1 MPFGPRNVLIAYNDG
16 DVASEEIA
24 TSYAYAKSIPL
35 SNRMSVSTDTDV
47 SFNTLNE
54 YLTDLETPVRNRI
67 IALRNAGMPIA
78 SVVLSFRIPPIVI
91 DTTNKATSSLLSSCL
106 LATRT
111 SGTANPFY
119 LDMDEEE
126 IAAGESD
133 ILSVMHLDASTLA
146 VASNRVN
153 QMVSASATTN
163 LDGYVYIDPNDRY
176 ILTSESRQWL
186 DALQRST
193 QTCPFQTVIA
203 NTELSEASSAFSR
216 IVDGSIVF
224 SSGVEY
230 AGTGYFKDT
239 SRTKAFFFNADL
251 NGFSNP
257 RDASSQK
264 PAIRA
269 VEDGYAVVAGMTG
282 NPSAIDD
289 TLQYPD
295 PRSIIYCASKG
306 IPMGCA
312 LIWSQ
317 RAIGEHLAVYGDP
330 LASFVQEAKGVNK
343 FPAIDGFYSAM
354 SYIAQAR
361 AQSRTREMYVSRILR
376 IVTAGNNYQF
386 KIKFLSEA
394 KAISF
399 SEDGISLGLLADP
412 SSELR
417 SLSKVAGYSVFEDNT
432 VPSFEDIVKQS
443 GKKIPLSFLRSNV
456 DSNLMMSIIGASL
469 VQPKGIA
476 VIEFR
481 LPTIGGTP
489 RFFHMQVVATDAEGN
504 KIFTIDS
511 INRSDLWRY
520 EAEPGI
526 MREIP
531 PEGIYTALA
540 GRYVEFTHP
549 EIVSPPLTRI
559 YGQFSIITI
568 GSIPSIIHE
577 TEWRTQE

>member
-1 MPFGPRNVLIAYNDG
+1 
-16 DVASEEIA
+16 
-24 TSYAYAKSIPL
+24 
-35 SNRMSVSTDTDV
+35 
-47 SFNTLNE
+47 
-54 YLTDLETPVRNRI
+54 
-67 IALRNAGMPIA
+67 
-78 SVVLSFRIPPIVI
+78 
-91 DTTNKATSSLLSSCL
+91 
-106 LATRT
+106 
-111 SGTANPFY
+111 
-119 LDMDEEE
+119 
-126 IAAGESD
+126 
-133 ILSVMHLDASTLA
+133 
-146 VASNRVN
+146 
-153 QMVSASATTN
+153 
-163 LDGYVYIDPNDRY
+163 
-176 ILTSESRQWL
+176 
-186 DALQRST
+186 
-193 QTCPFQTVIA
+193 
-203 NTELSEASSAFSR
+203 
-216 IVDGSIVF
+216 
-224 SSGVEY
+224 
-230 AGTGYFKDT
+230 
-239 SRTKAFFFNADL
+239 
-251 NGFSNP
+251 
-257 RDASSQK
+257 
-264 PAIRA
+264 
-269 VEDGYAVVAGMTG
+269 
-282 NPSAIDD
+282 
-289 TLQYPD
+289 
-295 PRSIIYCASKG
+295 
-306 IPMGCA
+306 
-312 LIWSQ
+312 
-317 RAIGEHLAVYGDP
+317 
-330 LASFVQEAKGVNK
+330 
-343 FPAIDGFYSAM
+343 M

-376 IVTAGNNYQF
+376 IVTAGNDYQF

-417 SLSKVAGYSVFEDNT
+417 SLSKVAGYSIFEDNT

-568 GSIPSIIHE
+568 GSLPSIIHE